1 MTAGTRERS
10 SAPGAPPAG
19 SRRRYERPPSR
30 FQGPAWLDGPTT
42 SCHRVLGAGGL
53 LLVIGLVMVFSASS
67 IEAALAD
74 EPAWRP
80 GVQQVIWATLGLG
93 AMLVALRLPVGFLRR
108 WSPIALLGVLAM
120 LLLVLIPGIGIKL
133 NGARQ
138 WFDLGFAHLQPS
150 EVAKLVFALW
160 GAHVLALRER
170 YLTTTSLLVPVLPVF
185 GVLSLLLIAEPDFGA
200 VVTLGLVLVGL
211 LWAGGMPLRY
221 FGWFVAAGAVLVVV
235 MVKLAPYRMARIT
248 AFLDPFADPTEGG
261 FQAIRGMYA
270 LATGGLWGVG
280 LGNSA
285 MKWNLLPHAE
295 SDYIFAI
302 IGEEL
307 GFLGC
312 LVVVT
317 LYGVLAYA
325 GFRIA
330 RRSAD
335 RFVQLSSVAITV
347 WLIGQAA
354 MNMGYVV
361 GLLPVTGV
369 QLPLISAGGT
379 SLVLTLFIIG
389 LLARFARSEPEA
401 IAAQRGR
408 ARGRLARLFL
418 PVPAAAVEPVRPRR
432 APEERVA
439 AGPAVRGGRTLVHAR
454 PAAPNPVPRRGALQA
469 GPPPRTAAPGRVP
482 RDPASP
488 VVPPRGRR
496 LVEDPARGRRPAE
509 APARRQPPAPGS
521 PRRPGG
527 GR

>member
-1 MTAGTRERS
+1 MPTRTSTRSGTAR
-10 SAPGAPPAG
+10 PVPPARRT
-19 SRRRYERPPSR
+19 SRPAVAPAGLR
-30 FQGPAWLDGPTT
+30 FQAPAWLEGPMT
-42 SCHRVLGAGGL
+42 SCHLVLGAAGL
-53 LLVIGLVMVFSASS
+53 LLVIGLVMVFSASA
-67 IEAALAD
+67 IEAALAN
-74 EPAWRP
+74 EPAWAP
-80 GVQQVIWATLGLG
+80 GVQQLIWACLGLG
-93 AMLVALRLPVGFLRR
+93 AMMVALRLPAGFLRR
-108 WSPIALLGVLAM
+108 WSPIALIGVVVM
-120 LLLVLIPGIGIKL
+120 LLLVLVPGIGVKL

-200 VVTLGLVLVGL
+200 VVSLGLVLIGL
-211 LWAGGMPLRY
+211 LWAGGMPLRW
-221 FGWFVAAGAVLVVV
+221 FGWFFVVGAALLAV
-235 MVKLAPYRMARIT
+235 MITLAPYRMARIT
-248 AFLDPFADPTEGG
+248 AFLDPFADPGDGG

-335 RFVQLSSVAITV
+335 RFVQLASVAITV
-347 WLIGQAA
+347 WLVGQAA
-354 MNMGYVV
+354 INMGYVV

-379 SLVLTLFIIG
+379 SLVLTLFIVG
-389 LLARFARSEPEA
+389 LLARFARSEPAA
-401 IAAQRGR
+401 IEFLRGR
-408 ARGRLARLFL
+408 ERGRLARLLF
-418 PVPAAAVEPVRPRR
+418 PAPAAAVDPVRPRR
-432 APEERVA
+432 RPEERA
-439 AGPAVRGGRTLVHAR
+439 AGRTAVGGRRTLVHG
-454 PAAPNPVPRRGALQA
+454 AAG
-469 GPPPRTAAPGRVP
+469 RTAAPVAARQT
-482 RDPASP
+482 
-488 VVPPRGRR
+488 PPRQTTHRQATPRQAAPRQAAPRQAAHQPVAARSAPRR
-496 LVEDPARGRRPAE
+496 TPSSSASSSAAPRRGRP
-509 APARRQPPAPGS
+509 S
-521 PRRPGG
+521 
-527 GR
+527 

>member
-1 MTAGTRERS
+1 MTAGTRERTGPRTT
-10 SAPGAPPAG
+10 A
-19 SRRRYERPPSR
+19 RRYERPASR
-30 FQGPAWLDGPTT
+30 IQSPAWLDGPMT
-42 SCHRVLGAGGL
+42 SCHLVLGAGGL
-53 LLVIGLVMVFSASS
+53 LLVVGLVMVFSASS
-67 IEAALAD
+67 IEAAMNGQ
-74 EPAWRP
+74 PAWKP
-80 GVQQVIWATLGLG
+80 GVQQVIWATLGLV
-93 AMLVALRLPVGFLRR
+93 AMAVALRLPTGFVRR
-108 WSPIALLGVLAM
+108 WSPIALIGVAVL
-120 LLLVLIPGIGIKL
+120 LLLVLIPGIGVKL

-150 EVAKLVFALW
+150 ELAKLVFALW

-170 YLTTTSLLVPVLPVF
+170 YLTTSSLLVPVLPVF

-200 VVTLGLVLVGL
+200 VVSLGLVLVGL
-211 LWAGGMPLRY
+211 LWAGGMPLRW
-221 FGWFVAAGAVLVVV
+221 FGVVAVTGAAFLAVVV
-235 MVKLAPYRMARIT
+235 TFSVERRDRLT
-248 AFLDPFADPTEGG
+248 SFLDPFADPTEGG
-261 FQAIRGMYA
+261 FQAIRGFYA

-312 LVVVT
+312 LVVVA
-317 LYGVLAYA
+317 LYGVLAWA

-330 RRSAD
+330 RRSPD
-335 RFVQLSSVAITV
+335 RFVQLASVSITV
-347 WLIGQAA
+347 WLVGQAA

-401 IAAQRGR
+401 IEFQRSL
-408 ARGRLARLFL
+408 ARGRLARWFL
-418 PVPAAAVEPVRPRR
+418 PIPEAVASVRPRR
-432 APEERVA
+432 RPEERA
-439 AGPAVRGGRTLVHAR
+439 AGRVTVGGGRTVVHAQPGRPVDPHPER
-454 PAAPNPVPRRGALQA
+454 PAAA
-469 GPPPRTAAPGRVP
+469 PPRTQRTQAPRVQAPRVQTPRTQAPRAPGP
-482 RDPASP
+482 RS
-488 VVPPRGRR
+488 
-496 LVEDPARGRRPAE
+496 
-509 APARRQPPAPGS
+509 APTGA

-527 GR
+527 PR